1 MAGTYYNYAERQ
13 ADSQVNW
20 FQVGKDL
27 TDMLKKETE
36 TREKKKAAIDE
47 ASRQFGQELE
57 NAPQGNSDDVNQ
69 WTTQYAADMQQY
81 RLLTD
86 KLLKSGQMKERDY
99 TLIRQNTMDGTKNL
113 FNLAKEYQAEF
124 DAKTARRMEDKSS
137 AAETQF
143 MAMVEGFANLAQTKA
158 LINPT
163 TGAIS
168 VGKMVSGPD
177 GVKKLAEG
185 PDNYMTVNQL
195 RQRIKQNIDKYDL
208 NTQLEAESKLLGDVV
223 KEVVTKTGSSTET
236 GFITKFTDPTLRKGL
251 SQEGK
256 QAVDAYM
263 ETEKQ
268 IVAAQL
274 SNPQHISS
282 VLFDWTGGI
291 DPNSK
296 KPYQVTLDPKVA
308 ETSTHYILW
317 GYKDGIFQ
325 PDFESTNNGKIQKTT
340 AEDYVTNKFRS
351 TLEQKTEIQ
360 PFQQP
365 RKEYPPQNILDRQ
378 DKIKQENMQGNMIA
392 KLYSGDPT
400 EQQAAIT
407 YFGGLPNVVS
417 IQRNN
422 DGITVTTVDG
432 RTKPIPFK
440 VKNTPLT
447 QDDFVRSA
455 SSALLGKDV
464 DIEQVV
470 KGSISTRN
478 KTLQP
483 GEVTFSSEST
493 NPNELYGKYISSSIT
508 AVPADEA
515 DAVKTISPALSKVGF
530 SVREA
535 VIGQDAIVL
544 INPSGE
550 ESQPIYLSDPNAV
563 GLIQSYMLS
572 AVPGKDEVEK
582 AMYLKG
588 LKDKGALGGA
598 AQKPQTQQPKNMS
611 IYNKK
616 GGK

>member
-124 DAKTARRMEDKSS
+124 DVKTARRMEDKSS

-365 RKEYPPQNILDRQ
+365 RKEQPSQFMVERG
-378 DKIKQENMQGNMIA
+378 DKAKREQMSGNMIA
-392 KLYSGDPT
+392 KLYSGDPA
-400 EQQAAIT
+400 QQQSAVT
-407 YFGGLPNVVS
+407 YFGGLPNVRSV
-417 IQRNN
+417 QRDN
-422 DGITVTTVDG
+422 DGITVVTVDG
-432 RTKPIPFK
+432 MTKTIPFK
-440 VKNTPLT
+440 NPATGEMMT

-455 SSALLGKDV
+455 SSLLLGGDV
-464 DIEQVV
+464 DINQVLRGTIGT
-470 KGSISTRN
+470 GS
-478 KTLQP
+478 KTFQQ
-483 GEVTFSSEST
+483 GTAGVTAEST

-535 VIGQDAIVL
+535 VVGQDAIVL

-598 AQKPQTQQPKNMS
+598 AQKGQTKVAN
-611 IYNKK
+611 K
-616 GGK
+616 GGVGSKYN